1 MTGSDSS
8 DPRSDGAPLLT
19 AASRVRLLVVLLRL
33 GGIVTVSAF
42 GAILLPTDWMAGV
55 HVAIGLGEFPRAPV
69 VDYLA
74 RSIAALYGFHG
85 VLLLIVSTD
94 PRRYVTIVRYVA
106 WMNALFGV
114 MIIAIDLHAPMPML
128 WTALEGPPIVLF
140 GIVIAQLNRPATE

>member
-1 MTGSDSS
+1 
-8 DPRSDGAPLLT
+8 LLT
-19 AASRVRLLVVLLRL
+19 DASRLRLLVVLLRL

-55 HVAIGLGEFPRAPV
+55 HAAIGLGEFPRAPV

-85 VLLLIVSTD
+85 VLLLIVSMD
-94 PRRYVTIVRYVA
+94 PRRYFTIVRYVG

-114 MIIAIDLHAPMPML
+114 MIMAIDLHARMPML

-140 GIVIAQLNRPATE
+140 GIVIALLNRPATEVARAGSSSSR